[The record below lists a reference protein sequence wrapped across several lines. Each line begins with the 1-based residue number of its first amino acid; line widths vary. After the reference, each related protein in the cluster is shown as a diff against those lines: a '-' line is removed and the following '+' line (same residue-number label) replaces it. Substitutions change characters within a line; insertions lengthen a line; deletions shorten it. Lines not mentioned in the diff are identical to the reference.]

1 MQSTIVREWII
12 FSQGGNHQV
21 GILSAANK
29 LWDLGADRSAA
40 YVDELTSPLLSP
52 KRSLK
57 KCNTFLKIVFFSF
70 AFFYVPLI

>member
-1 MQSTIVREWII
+1 
-12 FSQGGNHQV
+12 
-21 GILSAANK
+21 

>member
-29 LWDLGADRSAA
+29 LWDLGADPSAA
-40 YVDELTSPLLSP
+40 YVDELTHNADKVL
-52 KRSLK
+52 
-57 KCNTFLKIVFFSF
+57 
-70 AFFYVPLI
+70 